1 MISTSQ
7 QAREIINACAESGST
22 AAWQAFVQHF
32 RRLIAGVALRSA
44 ARWGDY
50 SPDAVDDLVQET
62 FLKLCAERCRL
73 LREFQEDHPDAI
85 YGYIKVITANL
96 VNDYYRAQR
105 AGKRGGGAAVE
116 EITAIQ
122 CSGDPRREGS
132 PFTIQREILL
142 DQVEACVQ
150 RCTQG
155 ESRERDQLVF
165 RLYYRQ
171 GFTAKAIS
179 ALPQVGLSVKGVES
193 VILRVT
199 RLAKAELN
207 TEAKFAQEPGLKTV
221 SMKEEKGFATAKP
234 FMKGENK

>member
-1 MISTSQ
+1 MTSPSL
-7 QAREIINACAESGST
+7 QARDIIRACAESGSS
-22 AAWQAFVQHF
+22 AAWLEFVQHF

-62 FLKLCAERCRL
+62 FLKLCADGCRL

-105 AGKRGGGAAVE
+105 AGKRGGGATIE

-132 PFTIQREILL
+132 SFTIQREILL

-155 ESRERDQLVF
+155 ESGERDQLVF

-171 GFTAKAIS
+171 GFTAKAIA
-179 ALPQVGLSVKGVES
+179 ALPQIGLSVKGVES
-193 VILRVT
+193 VILRITKLVRT
-199 RLAKAELN
+199 ELTAEDKLG
-207 TEAKFAQEPGLKTV
+207 KEPGLKTV
-221 SMKEEKGFATAKP
+221 SVEEEGFPAAKA